1 MMKPHGIINGI
12 EEALCA
18 PSDRI
23 LQTVKLKIRIDPPS
37 GAVLIYGG
45 PEYDDPTLVTGPDQ
59 IVEIETKTHMVI
71 VQKIRGAESYEI
83 ETLGYLAQRPLDV

>member
-1 MMKPHGIINGI
+1 MSNHGVIDGI
-12 EEALCA
+12 EETLCA
-18 PSDRI
+18 PVDQV
-23 LQTVKLKIRIDPPS
+23 LQVVKLRVRVEPPS

-45 PEYDDPTLVTGPDQ
+45 PVHDDPVLVSGPEQ
-59 IVEIETKTHMVI
+59 IVELATKTHTVI

>member
-1 MMKPHGIINGI
+1 MKDHGIINGT
-12 EEALCA
+12 EETLCA
-18 PSDRI
+18 PPDER
-23 LQTVKLKIRIDPPS
+23 LQAVKLKVRIDPPS

-45 PEYDDPTLVTGPDQ
+45 PEYDDPTLVVGPEQ
-59 IVEIETKTHMVI
+59 IVEMTTDSHKII